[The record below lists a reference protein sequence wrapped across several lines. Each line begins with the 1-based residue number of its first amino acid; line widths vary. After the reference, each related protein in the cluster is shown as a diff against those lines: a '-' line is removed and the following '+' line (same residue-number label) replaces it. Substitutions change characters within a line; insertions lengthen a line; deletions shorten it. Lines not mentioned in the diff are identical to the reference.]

1 MSWSLHLHNG
11 DLTLNQA
18 SYGTVTGEAKLV
30 QDLRCYILE
39 EMGTD
44 DVHPSYGAIL
54 NGGTLSDG
62 TTAPGFIGLVNDDF
76 TQLQIE
82 SELQRIVS
90 SYQGLQLSRARDDR
104 LVYGKTTLTRNEIL
118 MSANFDFAASLDTL
132 TITLS
137 LTTAANTT
145 VDFTLDIAE
154 GSA

>member
-1 MSWSLHLHNG
+1 MSWSLQLQNG

-44 DVHPSYGAIL
+44 DMHPDYGAVL

-82 SELQRIVS
+82 SELQRIIQN
-90 SYQGLQLSRARDDR
+90 YQNLQLARAKDDR
-104 LVYGKTTLTRNEIL
+104 LVYGKTSLTRNEIL
-118 MSANFDFAASLDTL
+118 MSADFNFSTSLDKL
-132 TITLS
+132 TVNLT
-137 LTTAANTT
+137 LTTAANST
-145 VDFTLDIAE
+145 VDLTLDLAE
-154 GSA
+154 GT